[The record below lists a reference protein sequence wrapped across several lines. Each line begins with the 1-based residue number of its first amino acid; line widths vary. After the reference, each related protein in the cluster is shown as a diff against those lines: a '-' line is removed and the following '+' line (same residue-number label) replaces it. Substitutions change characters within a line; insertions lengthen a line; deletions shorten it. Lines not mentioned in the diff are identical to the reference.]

1 MAIVQVGSG
10 TPAARA
16 GLKPFQRGRNGEV
29 EHGDVITAINE
40 EPVADLD
47 DMLAQLERRQP
58 GETVTLSVWRQGQ
71 IRRVPTT
78 LAAGE

>member
-1 MAIVQVGSG
+1 M
-10 TPAARA
+10 
-16 GLKPFQRGRNGEV
+16 
-29 EHGDVITAINE
+29 ITAIND

-58 GETVTLSVWRQGQ
+58 GDSVTLNVWRDGQ
-71 IRRVPTT
+71 ARKQSVV